1 MTVILTFREFSKRES
16 LTRHVPIGQFAA
28 RLIGDADKSIIQART
43 QSFPT
48 LPFHAIRSFFRDNY
62 FQNCPLLDSNPSRV
76 SVDEGRAGH
85 TIVQQPSPVR
95 QSIAGACWLFLFA
108 EEWMNHE
115 KHSNDGP

>member
-76 SVDEGRAGH
+76 RLRSSLKG
-85 TIVQQPSPVR
+85 
-95 QSIAGACWLFLFA
+95 
-108 EEWMNHE
+108 
-115 KHSNDGP
+115 